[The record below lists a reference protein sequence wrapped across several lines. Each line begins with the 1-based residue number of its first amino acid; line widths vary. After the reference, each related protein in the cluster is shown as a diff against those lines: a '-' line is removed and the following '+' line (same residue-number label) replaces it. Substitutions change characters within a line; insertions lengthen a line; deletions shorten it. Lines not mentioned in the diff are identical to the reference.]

1 MELRSLERDM
11 LEGKHGQGVALAT
24 KSQVGTGRA
33 FYAKRMVP
41 ETPEP
46 VLVSRIIAVEAPLI
60 DELDRAFHD
69 EIADGD
75 LIAVDAVAGKIVVRE
90 KSGAESGEAQ

>member
-11 LEGKHGQGVALAT
+11 LEGKHGQGVARAM
-24 KSQVGTGRA
+24 KIQVGTGKA

-46 VLVSRIIAVEAPLI
+46 VLVSAIIAVE
-60 DELDRAFHD
+60 
-69 EIADGD
+69 
-75 LIAVDAVAGKIVVRE
+75 
-90 KSGAESGEAQ
+90 SGEAR